1 MNNKPLRNSF
11 PHNPP
16 TTDADVELF
25 CKHAMRGNVDGMVE
39 MILTHGQQI
48 VHRRDNINAC
58 ALTWAAFG
66 GHDDAIVFLLT
77 EGAKID
83 APGTDDRAAL
93 SWAAESGRSK
103 TLRLLLNEGADIH
116 AQDINGKTARD
127 WAEQRGRKEIVK
139 ELDSWQEKIEAEATR
154 KRIAESIAA
163 SKARAAQD
171 REALKR
177 QGRGF
182 NLKRPK

>member
-1 MNNKPLRNSF
+1 MDNKPLRNSF
-11 PHNPP
+11 PNNPP
-16 TTDADVELF
+16 TTDDDVEQF

-39 MILTHGQQI
+39 MIMTHGQQI

-58 ALTWAAFG
+58 ALTWAAFS
-66 GHDDAIVFLLT
+66 GHDDAIVFLLS

-93 SWAAESGRSK
+93 SWAAENGRIQ

-116 AQDINGKTARD
+116 APDINGKTARD
-127 WAEQRGRKEIVK
+127 WAEQRGHKEIVK

-182 NLKRPK
+182 NLRKPK

>member
-1 MNNKPLRNSF
+1 MNNNPLRNSF
-11 PHNPP
+11 PNNPP
-16 TTDADVELF
+16 TTAEDVELF

-39 MILTHGQQI
+39 MIMTHGQQI
-48 VHRRDNINAC
+48 IHRRDNINAC

-66 GHDDAIVFLLT
+66 GHDDAIVFLLS

-83 APGTDDRAAL
+83 APGTDERAAL
-93 SWAAESGRSK
+93 SWAAENGRIQ
-103 TLRLLLNEGADIH
+103 TLRLLLNEGADMH
-116 AQDINGKTARD
+116 ARDADGKTARD

-139 ELDSWQEKIEAEATR
+139 ELDSWQEKIETEATR
-154 KRIAESIAA
+154 KRIAESLAA

-171 REALKR
+171 RAALKR

-182 NLKRPK
+182 NLKKPK